1 MKSLFLQKLSNSLIP
16 DKETDYIDLYNLQKI
31 SNWPLLTVIQHDSTN
46 EDTVLVPEMVI
57 DSSKHKPE
65 NMCFLDL
72 EYSEIISFDEEK
84 LVLDAGGE
92 FQGLHRLVIGLNQN
106 EELIVL
112 SCNIIP
118 ELSESVEH
126 LIERHSEEEYD
137 ILLDNLQSV
146 LENQD

>member
-1 MKSLFLQKLSNSLIP
+1 MKSIFLQKLANSLIP

-31 SNWPLLTVIQHDSTN
+31 SNWPLLTIIQHDSTN
-46 EDTVLVPEMVI
+46 EDTVLVPEVVI
-57 DSSKHKPE
+57 DPSKHKSE

-106 EELIVL
+106 EELIK
-112 SCNIIP
+112 NII
-118 ELSESVEH
+118 L
-126 LIERHSEEEYD
+126 
-137 ILLDNLQSV
+137 N
-146 LENQD
+146 NQTSY